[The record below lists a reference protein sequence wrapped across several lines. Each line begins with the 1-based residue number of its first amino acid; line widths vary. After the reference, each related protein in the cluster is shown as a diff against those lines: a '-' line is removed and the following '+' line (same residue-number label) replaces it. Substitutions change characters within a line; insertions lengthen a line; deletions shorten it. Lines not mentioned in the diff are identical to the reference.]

1 MVLRMIYLVCRVFF
15 IFFFLWGGAGDG
27 GGEGQWVVESLLF
40 FINSLERDTI
50 LLVGW
55 TLKGLA
61 LFSI

>member
-1 MVLRMIYLVCRVFF
+1 MCGY
-15 IFFFLWGGAGDG
+15 G

-61 LFSI
+61 LFSICSS

>member
-1 MVLRMIYLVCRVFF
+1 MVGVC
-15 IFFFLWGGAGDG
+15 GNG

-40 FINSLERDTI
+40 FINSLVGDTI